1 MSVSPSPSSAPK
13 ALIAG
18 RYAVLRKLGSGSVG
32 TVYLVLDERER
43 REVALKVIRTEA
55 LIARSALPMQE
66 EFRAIASLEHPQIA
80 RALDFGYT
88 EDGVP
93 FYTREYVPGRPLP
106 PGPPAGE
113 SPEAFL
119 RPLLDLLEATTT
131 PTSGSRAG
139 RVVRGHEGSADIC
152 AV

>member
-1 MSVSPSPSSAPK
+1 
-13 ALIAG
+13 
-18 RYAVLRKLGSGSVG
+18 
-32 TVYLVLDERER
+32 
-43 REVALKVIRTEA
+43 
-55 LIARSALPMQE
+55 MQE